1 MPRTDRG
8 VDARTAAALPCA
20 VPATVERFTSMTPQA
35 HKIAFP
41 VTEGQIQR
49 LRCIDGLRRSLRQ
62 APLVWMVGLP
72 GAGKTSLAAQA
83 LRQAEQAGEPALW
96 YRLDEDDGDVAG
108 VFDALGRAAPEER
121 RAALPAWSPDNQ
133 PELRGFARRFFGQLV
148 GAGRLNIAFDDC
160 HRVAEDSPFFEM
172 LDAAR
177 EACGDGLRLLLISRR
192 APPPLLAR
200 GQLAGWL
207 DIYDDLRLEPDE
219 AAALAERVAGRKLSA
234 AQTRR
239 LGRAEGWIA
248 HIMAMAQSADL
259 DEAPPPPPGAAAIVG
274 DYLANELLLM
284 FPAAQRRPFRLLA
297 ELPEIPLALAE
308 SGRLPPSARR
318 LLDDLARRRYFVEAT
333 AARTWRMHDLLR
345 DGLRA
350 INDECES
357 AAALASAR
365 VELAGWIAAG
375 APEAAMN
382 LLVAAGDCG
391 GAGALLERQGRAWL
405 EQGRH
410 RQVLGWLDALDA
422 CLGGDGAAAALLTL
436 WKAEALLPLE
446 PEHARP
452 LFARGRERCAALGD
466 AASAC
471 RAWCGEVASYV
482 VQWGAVQGLAELVD
496 ALEALVAELGPPPGD
511 WAFRTAADALTALMY
526 GRPEDPRLAQ
536 YAKATARALDFA
548 PDAGSRIAA
557 AAQLLIYR
565 LWWAGDFPGGKALY
579 NAFSAEVERGE
590 VPPLARLIWWSNAA
604 ILDWQCGDPAE
615 CYRKVDQGLLLA
627 EQCGVH
633 VRDFFLLTQGIFC
646 ALSQEDWTR
655 AEGYLDRLA
664 RTERGHKRLD
674 VMVHHFFRSWYCL
687 SRGDAPTA
695 LAHAETALPMAEALG
710 SGFHMVIVLSALA
723 PARLH
728 AGDFAGAEWAYRK
741 QLELAKAANNPTFSF
756 IAFCAG
762 AEIALARGDGAA
774 LRKQLERMLMVKQL
788 GGFHSTC
795 GWRTPVMAELL
806 AHALEHDIFPP
817 TAQRWIREK
826 RVAPPRPVAGWPL
839 PVQIAALCGLEVR
852 IDEGGEETAPQ
863 KPPAKLRELLAIL
876 VAERGGVAQAELG
889 EWLWPEADGDR
900 AAASLKVSIH
910 RLRQWL
916 GTEAVTVRNQRVGLN
931 PARVGCDLWQ
941 MLDRM
946 PALDPERILAGFDSP
961 PVLALRQRLRRTT
974 SRPGT
979 AKSVTALT

>member
-1 MPRTDRG
+1 M
-8 VDARTAAALPCA
+8 
-20 VPATVERFTSMTPQA
+20 SPQP
-35 HKIAFP
+35 HKLAFP
-41 VTEGQIQR
+41 STEGQIPRVRQVGS
-49 LRCIDGLRRSLRQ
+49 LHECLRR
-62 APLVWMVGLP
+62 APLVWIVGLP

-83 LRQAEQAGEPALW
+83 LRQAEQAGEPRLW

-108 VFDALGRAAPEER
+108 VFDALGRAAPPER
-121 RAALPAWSPDNQ
+121 RASLPAWSPDNQ
-133 PELRGFARRFFGQLV
+133 AELRGFSRRFFSQL
-148 GAGRLNIAFDDC
+148 GGGGRLNIAFDDC
-160 HRVAEDSPFFEM
+160 HRIPEGSPFFDM

-177 EACGDGLRLLLISRR
+177 EACGEGLRLLLISRR
-192 APPPLLAR
+192 PPPPLLAR

-207 DIYDDLRLEPDE
+207 SVYDDLQLSPEE
-219 AAALAERVAGRKLSA
+219 AAALAERVSGRKLSP
-234 AQTRR
+234 AQAQR
-239 LGRAEGWIA
+239 LAQAQGWIA
-248 HIMAMAQSADL
+248 HIMALAQSADL
-259 DEAPPPPPGAAAIVG
+259 DEAPPPPPGAAALVG
-274 DYLANELLLM
+274 DYLAGELLLL
-284 FPAAQRRPFRLLA
+284 FPPEQRRAFRQLA
-297 ELPEIPLALAE
+297 ELPEIPLSLAE
-308 SGRLPPSARR
+308 CGRLPPAARR
-318 LLDDLARRRYFVEAT
+318 LLDDLARRRYFVETT

-345 DGLRA
+345 DGLRLLNGTEDSPA
-350 INDECES
+350 E
-357 AAALASAR
+357 LAQAR
-365 VELAGWIAAG
+365 IELAGWVAAA
-375 APEAAMN
+375 APETAMN
-382 LLVAAGDCG
+382 LLVAAGDRG
-391 GAGALLERQGRAWL
+391 GAAALLEQHGRAWL

-410 RQVLGWLDALDA
+410 RQLLSWLGTLEPGEAGENAGLM
-422 CLGGDGAAAALLTL
+422 L

-452 LFARGRERCAALGD
+452 LFARSRAAFAARREAA
-466 AASAC
+466 AAY

-496 ALEALVAELGPPPGD
+496 GLEALVAELGPPPGD

-526 GRPEDPRLAQ
+526 GRPEDPRLAR
-536 YAKATARALDFA
+536 YATATARALDFA
-548 PDAGSRIAA
+548 PDAGSRVAA

-579 NAFSAEVERGE
+579 NACGAEVERGGL
-590 VPPLARLIWWSNAA
+590 PPLARLIWWSNAA
-604 ILDWQCGDPAE
+604 IVDWQCGDPAE

-646 ALSQEDWTR
+646 ALSQEDWPR
-655 AEGYLDRLA
+655 AEAYLDRLA
-664 RTERGHKRLD
+664 HTERGHKRLD

-728 AGDFAGAEWAYRK
+728 AGDFAGAEWAYRR
-741 QLELAKAANNPTFSF
+741 QLELAKAAGNPTFSF

-762 AEIALARGDGAA
+762 AEIALARRDETA
-774 LRKQLERMLMVKQL
+774 LRKQVERMLMVKQL

-806 AHALEHDIFPP
+806 AFALEQGILPQ

-826 RVAPPRPVAGWPL
+826 RVAAPRPVAGWPM
-839 PVQIAALCGLEVR
+839 PVQIDALAGLEVR
-852 IDEGGEETAPQ
+852 IEDGGGDAAPQ

-876 VAERGGVAQAELG
+876 VAERGGVAQAELA
-889 EWLWPEADGDR
+889 EWLWPDADGDR
-900 AAASLKVSIH
+900 AAASLKVSVH

-916 GTEAVTVRNQRVGLN
+916 GSEAVTVRNQRVGLN

-941 MLDRM
+941 VLDRL

-961 PVLALRQRLRRTT
+961 PVLALRQRLRRAVPPAA
-974 SRPGT
+974 RPG
-979 AKSVTALT
+979 